1 MKSRKVE
8 IEEYNAI
15 KKEEEKVSFEHE
27 IENKKVD
34 SHSIANTNHF
44 QTYLLAL
51 QSKFKSDIQEYENIQ
66 QQNEAKNKDD
76 KTNKKK
82 DDFKVK

>member
-8 IEEYNAI
+8 IEEYNSI

-51 QSKFKSDIQEYENIQ
+51 QSKFKSDI
-66 QQNEAKNKDD
+66 
-76 KTNKKK
+76 
-82 DDFKVK
+82 